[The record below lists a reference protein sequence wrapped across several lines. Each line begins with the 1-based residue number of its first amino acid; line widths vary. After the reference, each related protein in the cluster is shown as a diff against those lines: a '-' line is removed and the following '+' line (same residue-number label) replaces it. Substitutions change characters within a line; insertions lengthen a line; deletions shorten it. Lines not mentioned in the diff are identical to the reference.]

1 MLPGTEMDHLLFLS
15 KDQWCSIS
23 SRVMHVAAS
32 IKLCVMETIGRFHA
46 VVKFLPVGP
55 AAHLTNELCK
65 AKYVLSSL
73 IN

>member
-1 MLPGTEMDHLLFLS
+1 
-15 KDQWCSIS
+15 
-23 SRVMHVAAS
+23 MHVAAS

-55 AAHLTNELCK
+55 AAHLTNEFCK